1 MLVSHAEIV
10 KQARMAVAVRTR
22 RPKTA
27 GEPTRE
33 KLARAALA
41 EFNAHGFDG
50 TDTNKIARRAGFAP
64 QTFYRWFADK
74 TEIFLFVYRR
84 WEEEEGALI
93 AELRKK
99 RTPAAEMADAI
110 VAHHRATLRFRR
122 SLRQRS
128 VESDEVRAA
137 RAQSRRR
144 QIARILEWNPKSTS
158 TPEALAPILLQSER
172 LCDALAEG
180 EFKDMGVDEEAAR
193 HELATLLKRLR

>member
-1 MLVSHAEIV
+1 MGIV
-10 KQARMAVAVRTR
+10 KRAWMAAAVRTQK
-22 RPKTA
+22 PKAA

-41 EFNAHGFDG
+41 EFNACGFEG

-84 WEEEEGALI
+84 WEDEEVALV
-93 AELRKK
+93 ADLRRK
-99 RTPAAEMADAI
+99 RTAAAGMAEAI
-110 VAHHRATLRFRR
+110 VAHHRTTLKFRR
-122 SLRQRS
+122 SLRQLS
-128 VESDEVRAA
+128 VERDEVRAA

-144 QIARILEWNPKSTS
+144 QIDRILEWNPKSTS
-158 TPEALAPILLQSER
+158 TPDTLAPILLQTER

-180 EFKDMGVDEEAAR
+180 EFEDIGVAEDAAR
-193 HELATLLKRLR
+193 RELANLLKRLR

>member
-1 MLVSHAEIV
+1 
-10 KQARMAVAVRTR
+10 MAATVRTR
-22 RPKTA
+22 KSKA
-27 GEPTRE
+27 SGETTRE

-93 AELRKK
+93 AELRRK
-99 RTPAAEMADAI
+99 RTPAADMAEAI
-110 VAHHRATLRFRR
+110 VAHHRATLKFRR
-122 SLRQRS
+122 SLRQLS
-128 VESDEVRAA
+128 VDNDDVRAA

-144 QIARILEWNPKSTS
+144 QIARILEWNPKSIS
-158 TPEALAPILLQSER
+158 TAEALAPILLQSER

-180 EFKDMGVDEEAAR
+180 ELKDMEVTEDAAR
-193 HELATLLKRLR
+193 RELATLLKRLR